1 MKKRRLTHS
10 FVHKIP
16 RKRTSLRAFLS
27 LRFFV
32 LALACASSLCTG
44 IPFLYAQAAQNTK
57 APPVREIPE
66 SASCRKELI
75 ETWFMQDPEIVRT
88 AEPQL
93 MQNRV
98 GDYFLV
104 RQEEENGQM
113 RIIVAPLVR
122 QKVLMAVNNLEVPSE
137 NRAAPSAEPAAD
149 LQAGVQPVTVI
160 PSNAGKASAPAA
172 VSEKSAEKKNAADAD
187 LQTGVQPVTVI
198 PSNASVASAPAAEE
212 KNVPAALPPENE
224 NMAKEIWIE
233 TWPEAAPG
241 SWVLYRDALTGKPLH
256 IRYYIVPDGEVYA
269 DFFPG
274 KEKCLADF
282 VVFGAV
288 AAGGV
293 PVPVGFDRFYTA
305 TLEDLSRLTR
315 YTLPW
320 NYTKVFS
327 YSYDGVKQM
336 IGLVRFLLP
345 SLHKSGKISGEGASL
360 NFVKW
365 IVDGLV
371 KPLTGGTV
379 RLEEE
384 QTDAKSLENIRTLAA
399 AAISARTDIVYDRN
413 TSGADVKTD
422 AFAYY
427 IDADGVP
434 KNTGYAFN
442 SGYPV
447 ELLKPLFYVLAVT
460 EADRFFLGAVRQ
472 GSVQTAGGTAE
483 RQVFTGTAAFFP
495 WFDSQG
501 RFRLSVFEKG
511 EEYTIDEFA
520 KKYRGGFVSLV
531 RVKASR
537 DFFPDRFED

>member
-10 FVHKIP
+10 FARKIP
-16 RKRTSLRAFLS
+16 RKRTSLRTFVS

-32 LALACASSLCTG
+32 LAFACASFLCG
-44 IPFLYAQAAQNTK
+44 GGRVLCAQAAQK
-57 APPVREIPE
+57 MKSSPAPEIPE

-75 ETWFMQDPEIVRT
+75 ETWFMQDPEILRA
-88 AEPQL
+88 AEPQVL
-93 MQNRV
+93 QNRV

-122 QKVLMAVNNLEVPSE
+122 QKVLMAVNNLEMPSE
-137 NRAAPSAEPAAD
+137 NPAAPSVGEPAAVSEKSAEKKAAEAAD
-149 LQAGVQPVTVI
+149 LQTGIQPVTVI

-172 VSEKSAEKKNAADAD
+172 EKKN
-187 LQTGVQPVTVI
+187 V
-198 PSNASVASAPAAEE
+198 PS
-212 KNVPAALPPENE
+212 ALPPENE
-224 NMAKEIWIE
+224 NTAKEIWIE
-233 TWPEAAPG
+233 TWPETAPG
-241 SWVLYRDALTGKPLH
+241 SWVLYRDALTGKPLR

-305 TLEDLSRLTR
+305 TLEELSRLTR

-327 YSYDGVKQM
+327 HSYDGVKQM

-472 GSVQTAGGTAE
+472 SLPQTQADTVE

-531 RVKASR
+531 RIKASR

>member
-10 FVHKIP
+10 FA
-16 RKRTSLRAFLS
+16 RKKNLLRSF
-27 LRFFV
+27 RFFT
-32 LALACASSLCTG
+32 CAVFLCAG
-44 IPFLYAQAAQNTK
+44 VPFLYAQAAQKTK

-122 QKVLMAVNNLEVPSE
+122 QKVLMAVNNLEMPSE
-137 NRAAPSAEPAAD
+137 NPAAPSVGEPADD
-149 LQAGVQPVTVI
+149 LQTGVQPVTVI

-172 VSEKSAEKKNAADAD
+172 
-187 LQTGVQPVTVI
+187 
-198 PSNASVASAPAAEE
+198 EE
-212 KNVPAALPPENE
+212 KNVPSALPPENE
-224 NMAKEIWIE
+224 NTAKEIWIE
-233 TWPEAAPG
+233 TWPETAPG
-241 SWVLYRDALTGKPLH
+241 SWVLYRDALTGKPLR

-305 TLEDLSRLTR
+305 TLEELSRLTR

-399 AAISARTDIVYDRN
+399 AALSARTDIVYDRN

-472 GSVQTAGGTAE
+472 SLPQTQAGTVE

-501 RFRLSVFEKG
+501 HFQLSVFEKG

-531 RVKASR
+531 RIKASR

>member
-10 FVHKIP
+10 FAHKIP

-44 IPFLYAQAAQNTK
+44 IPFLYAQAAQK
-57 APPVREIPE
+57 MKSSPAPEIPE

-75 ETWFMQDPEIVRT
+75 ETWFMQDPEILRA
-88 AEPQL
+88 AEPQVL
-93 MQNRV
+93 QNRV

-149 LQAGVQPVTVI
+149 LQTGGQPVTVI

-172 VSEKSAEKKNAADAD
+172 VSEKSAE
-187 LQTGVQPVTVI
+187 
-198 PSNASVASAPAAEE
+198 E

-224 NMAKEIWIE
+224 NTAKEIWIE
-233 TWPEAAPG
+233 TWPETAPG
-241 SWVLYRDALTGKPLH
+241 SWVLYRDALTGKPLR
-256 IRYYIVPDGEVYA
+256 IRYYLVPDGEVYA

-305 TLEDLSRLTR
+305 TLEELSRLTR

-345 SLHKSGKISGEGASL
+345 LLHKSGKISGEGASL

-472 GSVQTAGGTAE
+472 GTVQTAGGTAE
-483 RQVFTGTAAFFP
+483 WQVFTGTAAFFP

-531 RVKASR
+531 RIKASR
-537 DFFPDRFED
+537 DFFPDRFENISTQY

>member
-10 FVHKIP
+10 FAHKIP
-16 RKRTSLRAFLS
+16 RKRTSLRTFLS

-32 LALACASSLCTG
+32 LVLACASSLCTS
-44 IPFLYAQAAQNTK
+44 IPFLYAQAAQK
-57 APPVREIPE
+57 MKSSPAPEIPE

-75 ETWFMQDPEIVRT
+75 ETWFMQDPEILRA
-88 AEPQL
+88 AEPQVL
-93 MQNRV
+93 QNRV

-122 QKVLMAVNNLEVPSE
+122 QKVLMAVNNLEMPSE
-137 NRAAPSAEPAAD
+137 NPAAPSVGEPADD
-149 LQAGVQPVTVI
+149 LQTGVQPVTVI

-172 VSEKSAEKKNAADAD
+172 VSEKF
-187 LQTGVQPVTVI
+187 
-198 PSNASVASAPAAEE
+198 AEE

-224 NMAKEIWIE
+224 NTAKEIWIE
-233 TWPEAAPG
+233 TWPETAPG
-241 SWVLYRDALTGKPLH
+241 SWVLYRDALTGKPLR

-305 TLEDLSRLTR
+305 TLEELSRLTR

-327 YSYDGVKQM
+327 HSYDGVKQM

-384 QTDAKSLENIRTLAA
+384 QADAKSLENIRTLAA

-442 SGYPV
+442 SGYPI

-472 GSVQTAGGTAE
+472 GTVQTSAGTAE

-531 RVKASR
+531 RIKASR

>member
-1 MKKRRLTHS
+1 MK
-10 FVHKIP
+10 
-16 RKRTSLRAFLS
+16 
-27 LRFFV
+27 
-32 LALACASSLCTG
+32 SS
-44 IPFLYAQAAQNTK
+44 P
-57 APPVREIPE
+57 APEIPE

-75 ETWFMQDPEIVRT
+75 ETWFMQDPEILRA
-88 AEPQL
+88 AEPQVL
-93 MQNRV
+93 QNRV

-137 NRAAPSAEPAAD
+137 NRAAPSAESAAD
-149 LQAGVQPVTVI
+149 LQTGVQPVTVI

-172 VSEKSAEKKNAADAD
+172 VSEKSAE
-187 LQTGVQPVTVI
+187 G
-198 PSNASVASAPAAEE
+198 

-224 NMAKEIWIE
+224 HTAKEIWIE
-233 TWPEAAPG
+233 TWPETAPG
-241 SWVLYRDALTGKPLH
+241 SWVLYRDALTGKPLR

-305 TLEDLSRLTR
+305 TLEELSHLTR

-472 GSVQTAGGTAE
+472 GTVQTAGGMAE

-531 RVKASR
+531 RIKASR
-537 DFFPDRFED
+537 DFFPDRFENISTQY

>member
-10 FVHKIP
+10 FA
-16 RKRTSLRAFLS
+16 RKKNLLRSF
-27 LRFFV
+27 RFFT
-32 LALACASSLCTG
+32 CAFFLCAG
-44 IPFLYAQAAQNTK
+44 VPFLYAQAAQKTK

-75 ETWFMQDPEIVRT
+75 ETWFMQDPEILRA

-122 QKVLMAVNNLEVPSE
+122 QKVLMAVNNLEMPSE
-137 NRAAPSAEPAAD
+137 NPAEPSVGEPAAVSEKSAEKKAAAAAD

-160 PSNAGKASAPAA
+160 PSNASIASAPAA
-172 VSEKSAEKKNAADAD
+172 VSEESTERKN
-187 LQTGVQPVTVI
+187 I
-198 PSNASVASAPAAEE
+198 PSALPS
-212 KNVPAALPPENE
+212 ALPPENE
-224 NMAKEIWIE
+224 NAAKEIWIE
-233 TWPEAAPG
+233 TWPETAPG
-241 SWVLYRDALTGKPLH
+241 SWVLYRDALTGKPLR

-399 AAISARTDIVYDRN
+399 AALSARTDIVYDRN

-472 GSVQTAGGTAE
+472 SLPQTQADTVE

-501 RFRLSVFEKG
+501 RFQLSVFEKG

-531 RVKASR
+531 RIKASR

>member
-1 MKKRRLTHS
+1 MK
-10 FVHKIP
+10 
-16 RKRTSLRAFLS
+16 
-27 LRFFV
+27 
-32 LALACASSLCTG
+32 SS
-44 IPFLYAQAAQNTK
+44 P
-57 APPVREIPE
+57 APEIPE

-75 ETWFMQDPEIVRT
+75 ETWFMQDPEILRA
-88 AEPQL
+88 AEPQVL
-93 MQNRV
+93 QNRV

-149 LQAGVQPVTVI
+149 LQTGVQPVTVI
-160 PSNAGKASAPAA
+160 PSNAGKASAPVA
-172 VSEKSAEKKNAADAD
+172 VSEKS
-187 LQTGVQPVTVI
+187 
-198 PSNASVASAPAAEE
+198 AEE
-212 KNVPAALPPENE
+212 KNVPAALPSENE
-224 NMAKEIWIE
+224 NTAKEIWIE
-233 TWPEAAPG
+233 TWPETAPG
-241 SWVLYRDALTGKPLH
+241 SWVLYRDALTGKPLR

-282 VVFGAV
+282 VVFSAV

-305 TLEDLSRLTR
+305 TLEELSRLTR

-345 SLHKSGKISGEGASL
+345 SLHKSGKISGEDASL

-472 GSVQTAGGTAE
+472 GTVQTGGGTGE

-501 RFRLSVFEKG
+501 RFRLSVFEKA

-531 RVKASR
+531 RIKASR

>member
-1 MKKRRLTHS
+1 MKKRRLMHNIAR
-10 FVHKIP
+10 KIP

-32 LALACASSLCTG
+32 LALACASFLCTG
-44 IPFLYAQAAQNTK
+44 IPFLYAQAAQK
-57 APPVREIPE
+57 MKSSPAPEIPE

-75 ETWFMQDPEIVRT
+75 ETWFMQDPEILRA
-88 AEPQL
+88 AEPQML
-93 MQNRV
+93 QNRV

-122 QKVLMAVNNLEVPSE
+122 QKVLIAVNNLEVPLES
-137 NRAAPSAEPAAD
+137 RAAPSAESAAD

-160 PSNAGKASAPAA
+160 PSNASVASAPVA
-172 VSEKSAEKKNAADAD
+172 VSEKSD
-187 LQTGVQPVTVI
+187 
-198 PSNASVASAPAAEE
+198 EE

-224 NMAKEIWIE
+224 NTAKEIWIE
-233 TWPEAAPG
+233 TWPETAPG
-241 SWVLYRDALTGKPLH
+241 SWVLYRDALTGKPLR

-305 TLEDLSRLTR
+305 TLEELSRLTR

-327 YSYDGVKQM
+327 HSYDGVKQM

-384 QTDAKSLENIRTLAA
+384 QADAKSLENIRTLAA

-413 TSGADVKTD
+413 ISGADVKTD

-472 GSVQTAGGTAE
+472 GTVQTSAGTAE

-531 RVKASR
+531 RIKASR

>member
-10 FVHKIP
+10 FA
-16 RKRTSLRAFLS
+16 RKKNLLRSF
-27 LRFFV
+27 RFFT
-32 LALACASSLCTG
+32 CAVFLCAG
-44 IPFLYAQAAQNTK
+44 VPFLYAQAAQKTK

-122 QKVLMAVNNLEVPSE
+122 QKVLMAVNNLEMPSE
-137 NRAAPSAEPAAD
+137 NPAAPSVGEPADD
-149 LQAGVQPVTVI
+149 LQTGVQPVTVI

-172 VSEKSAEKKNAADAD
+172 VSEKSAEKNAAAADD

-198 PSNASVASAPAAEE
+198 PSNAGKASAPAAEE
-212 KNVPAALPPENE
+212 KNVPSALPPENE
-224 NMAKEIWIE
+224 NTAKEIWIE
-233 TWPEAAPG
+233 TWPETAPG
-241 SWVLYRDALTGKPLH
+241 SWVLYRDALTGKPLR

-305 TLEDLSRLTR
+305 TLEELSRLTR

-399 AAISARTDIVYDRN
+399 AALSARTDIVYDRN

-472 GSVQTAGGTAE
+472 SLPQTQAGTVE

-501 RFRLSVFEKG
+501 HFQLSVFEKG

-531 RVKASR
+531 RIKASR

>member
-1 MKKRRLTHS
+1 M
-10 FVHKIP
+10 
-16 RKRTSLRAFLS
+16 
-27 LRFFV
+27 
-32 LALACASSLCTG
+32 
-44 IPFLYAQAAQNTK
+44 
-57 APPVREIPE
+57 
-66 SASCRKELI
+66 
-75 ETWFMQDPEIVRT
+75 
-88 AEPQL
+88 
-93 MQNRV
+93 
-98 GDYFLV
+98 
-104 RQEEENGQM
+104 
-113 RIIVAPLVR
+113 
-122 QKVLMAVNNLEVPSE
+122 
-137 NRAAPSAEPAAD
+137 
-149 LQAGVQPVTVI
+149 
-160 PSNAGKASAPAA
+160 
-172 VSEKSAEKKNAADAD
+172 
-187 LQTGVQPVTVI
+187 
-198 PSNASVASAPAAEE
+198 
-212 KNVPAALPPENE
+212 
-224 NMAKEIWIE
+224 
-233 TWPEAAPG
+233 
-241 SWVLYRDALTGKPLH
+241 
-256 IRYYIVPDGEVYA
+256 PDGEVYA

-305 TLEDLSRLTR
+305 TLEELSRLTR

-472 GSVQTAGGTAE
+472 GTVQTAGGTAE

-531 RVKASR
+531 RIKASR

>member
-1 MKKRRLTHS
+1 M
-10 FVHKIP
+10 
-16 RKRTSLRAFLS
+16 
-27 LRFFV
+27 
-32 LALACASSLCTG
+32 
-44 IPFLYAQAAQNTK
+44 YAQAAQKTK

-75 ETWFMQDPEIVRT
+75 ETWFMQDPEILRA

-122 QKVLMAVNNLEVPSE
+122 QKVLMAVNNLEMPSE
-137 NRAAPSAEPAAD
+137 NPAAPSVGEPAAVSEKSAEKKNVPSAD

-160 PSNAGKASAPAA
+160 PSNASIASSPAA
-172 VSEKSAEKKNAADAD
+172 VSEESTERKN
-187 LQTGVQPVTVI
+187 I
-198 PSNASVASAPAAEE
+198 PSALPS
-212 KNVPAALPPENE
+212 ALPPENE
-224 NMAKEIWIE
+224 NAAKEIWIE
-233 TWPEAAPG
+233 TWPETAPG
-241 SWVLYRDALTGKPLH
+241 SWVLYRDALTGKPLR

-305 TLEDLSRLTR
+305 TLEELSRLTR

-472 GSVQTAGGTAE
+472 SLPQTQAGTVE

-501 RFRLSVFEKG
+501 RFQLSVFEKG

-531 RVKASR
+531 RIKASR

>member
-10 FVHKIP
+10 FARRIP
-16 RKRTSLRAFLS
+16 RKITSLRTFLS

-44 IPFLYAQAAQNTK
+44 VPFLYAQAAQKTK

-75 ETWFMQDPEIVRT
+75 ETWFMQDPEIVRM
-88 AEPQL
+88 AEPQVL
-93 MQNRV
+93 QNRV

-122 QKVLMAVNNLEVPSE
+122 QKVLMAVNNLEMPSE
-137 NRAAPSAEPAAD
+137 NRAAPSVSETAAVSEKSAEGKAAAAAD

-160 PSNAGKASAPAA
+160 PSNASIASAPAA
-172 VSEKSAEKKNAADAD
+172 VSEKSAE
-187 LQTGVQPVTVI
+187 
-198 PSNASVASAPAAEE
+198 E
-212 KNVPAALPPENE
+212 KNVSSSLPPENE
-224 NMAKEIWIE
+224 NTAKEIWIE
-233 TWPEAAPG
+233 TWPETAPG

-384 QTDAKSLENIRTLAA
+384 QQDAKSLENIRTLAA
-399 AAISARTDIVYDRN
+399 AALSARTDIVYDRN

-460 EADRFFLGAVRQ
+460 EADRFFLGAVRR
-472 GSVQTAGGTAE
+472 SLPQTQAGTVE

-501 RFRLSVFEKG
+501 RFQLSVFEKG

-531 RVKASR
+531 RIKASR

>member
-10 FVHKIP
+10 FAHKIP

-44 IPFLYAQAAQNTK
+44 IPFLYAQAAQK
-57 APPVREIPE
+57 MKSSPAPEIPE

-75 ETWFMQDPEIVRT
+75 ETWFMQDPEILRA
-88 AEPQL
+88 AEPQVL
-93 MQNRV
+93 QNRV

-137 NRAAPSAEPAAD
+137 NRAAPSAESAAD
-149 LQAGVQPVTVI
+149 LQTGVQPVTVI

-172 VSEKSAEKKNAADAD
+172 VSEKSAE
-187 LQTGVQPVTVI
+187 G
-198 PSNASVASAPAAEE
+198 

-224 NMAKEIWIE
+224 HTAKEIWIE
-233 TWPEAAPG
+233 TWPETAPG
-241 SWVLYRDALTGKPLH
+241 SWVLYRDALTGKPLR

-305 TLEDLSRLTR
+305 TLEELSHLTR

-472 GSVQTAGGTAE
+472 GTVQTAGGMAE

-531 RVKASR
+531 RIKASR
-537 DFFPDRFED
+537 DFFPDRFENISTQY

>member
-1 MKKRRLTHS
+1 MKKRRLMHNIAR
-10 FVHKIP
+10 KIP

-32 LALACASSLCTG
+32 LALACASFLCTG
-44 IPFLYAQAAQNTK
+44 IPFLYAQAAQK
-57 APPVREIPE
+57 MKSSPAPEIPE

-75 ETWFMQDPEIVRT
+75 ETWFMQDPEILRA
-88 AEPQL
+88 AEPQML
-93 MQNRV
+93 QNSV

-122 QKVLMAVNNLEVPSE
+122 QKVLIAVNNLEVPLES
-137 NRAAPSAEPAAD
+137 RAAPSSAD
-149 LQAGVQPVTVI
+149 
-160 PSNAGKASAPAA
+160 PAA
-172 VSEKSAEKKNAADAD
+172 VSEKSAEKKVAATVD
-187 LQTGVQPVTVI
+187 LQAGVQPVTVI
-198 PSNASVASAPAAEE
+198 PSNASVASAPVAVSEKSDGE
-212 KNVPAALPPENE
+212 KNVSAALPPENE
-224 NMAKEIWIE
+224 NTAKEIWIE
-233 TWPEAAPG
+233 TWPETAPG
-241 SWVLYRDALTGKPLH
+241 SWVLYRDALTGKPLR

-305 TLEDLSRLTR
+305 TLEELSRLTR

-327 YSYDGVKQM
+327 HSYDGVKQM

-360 NFVKW
+360 NFVRW

-384 QTDAKSLENIRTLAA
+384 QADAKSLENIRTLAA

-472 GSVQTAGGTAE
+472 GTVQTSAGTAE

-531 RVKASR
+531 RIKASR

>member
-1 MKKRRLTHS
+1 MKKRRLMHNIAR
-10 FVHKIP
+10 KIP

-32 LALACASSLCTG
+32 LALACASFLCTG
-44 IPFLYAQAAQNTK
+44 IPFLYAQAAQK
-57 APPVREIPE
+57 MKSSPAPEIPE

-75 ETWFMQDPEIVRT
+75 ETWFMQDPAILRA
-88 AEPQL
+88 AEPQML
-93 MQNRV
+93 QNRV

-122 QKVLMAVNNLEVPSE
+122 QKVLIAVNNLEVPLES
-137 NRAAPSAEPAAD
+137 RAAPSSAD
-149 LQAGVQPVTVI
+149 
-160 PSNAGKASAPAA
+160 PAA
-172 VSEKSAEKKNAADAD
+172 VSEKSAEKKASATAD
-187 LQTGVQPVTVI
+187 LQAGVQPVTVI
-198 PSNASVASAPAAEE
+198 PSNASVASAPVAVSEKSDEE
-212 KNVPAALPPENE
+212 KNVSAALPPENE
-224 NMAKEIWIE
+224 NTAKEIWIE
-233 TWPEAAPG
+233 TWPETAPG
-241 SWVLYRDALTGKPLH
+241 SWVLYRDALTGKPLR

-305 TLEDLSRLTR
+305 TLEELSRLTR

-327 YSYDGVKQM
+327 HSYDGVKQM

-472 GSVQTAGGTAE
+472 GTVQTSAGTAE

-531 RVKASR
+531 RIKASR

>member
-10 FVHKIP
+10 FA
-16 RKRTSLRAFLS
+16 RKKNLLRSF
-27 LRFFV
+27 RFFT
-32 LALACASSLCTG
+32 CAVFLCAG
-44 IPFLYAQAAQNTK
+44 VPFLYAQAAQKTK

-75 ETWFMQDPEIVRT
+75 EAWFMQDPEIVRT

-104 RQEEENGQM
+104 RQEEEDGQM

-122 QKVLMAVNNLEVPSE
+122 QKVLMAVNNLEMSSE
-137 NRAAPSAEPAAD
+137 NPAAPSVGEPADD
-149 LQAGVQPVTVI
+149 LQTGVQPVTVI

-172 VSEKSAEKKNAADAD
+172 VSEKSAE
-187 LQTGVQPVTVI
+187 
-198 PSNASVASAPAAEE
+198 E
-212 KNVPAALPPENE
+212 KNVPSALPPENE
-224 NMAKEIWIE
+224 NTAKEIWIE
-233 TWPEAAPG
+233 TWPETAPG

-269 DFFPG
+269 DFFRG

-434 KNTGYAFN
+434 KKTGYAFN

-472 GSVQTAGGTAE
+472 SLPQTQAGTVE

-501 RFRLSVFEKG
+501 RFQLSVFEKG

-520 KKYRGGFVSLV
+520 RKYRGGFVSLV
-531 RVKASR
+531 RIKASR

>member
-1 MKKRRLTHS
+1 MHNIAR
-10 FVHKIP
+10 KIP

-32 LALACASSLCTG
+32 LALACASFLCTG
-44 IPFLYAQAAQNTK
+44 IPFLCAQAAQK
-57 APPVREIPE
+57 MKSSPAPEIPE

-75 ETWFMQDPEIVRT
+75 ETWFMQDPEILRA
-88 AEPQL
+88 AEPQVL
-93 MQNRV
+93 QNRV

-137 NRAAPSAEPAAD
+137 NRAAPSSVEPDAVSEKSAEKKNAAAAD
-149 LQAGVQPVTVI
+149 LQTGVQPVTVI
-160 PSNAGKASAPAA
+160 PSNAGKASARSA
-172 VSEKSAEKKNAADAD
+172 VSEKS
-187 LQTGVQPVTVI
+187 
-198 PSNASVASAPAAEE
+198 AEE
-212 KNVPAALPPENE
+212 KNVPAALPSESENT
-224 NMAKEIWIE
+224 AKEIWIE
-233 TWPEAAPG
+233 TWPETAPG
-241 SWVLYRDALTGKPLH
+241 SWVLYRDALTGKPLR

-293 PVPVGFDRFYTA
+293 PIPVGFDRFYTA
-305 TLEDLSRLTR
+305 SLEELSRLTR

-384 QTDAKSLENIRTLAA
+384 QTDTKSLENIRTLAA

-447 ELLKPLFYVLAVT
+447 ELLKPLFYVLALT

-472 GSVQTAGGTAE
+472 GTVQTSAGTAE

-531 RVKASR
+531 RIKASR

>member
-10 FVHKIP
+10 FAHKIP

-44 IPFLYAQAAQNTK
+44 IPFLYAQAAQK
-57 APPVREIPE
+57 MKSSPAPEIPE

-75 ETWFMQDPEIVRT
+75 ETWFMQDPEILRA
-88 AEPQL
+88 AEPQVL
-93 MQNRV
+93 QNRV

-137 NRAAPSAEPAAD
+137 NRAAPSAESAAD
-149 LQAGVQPVTVI
+149 LQTGVQPVTVI

-172 VSEKSAEKKNAADAD
+172 VSEKSAE
-187 LQTGVQPVTVI
+187 G
-198 PSNASVASAPAAEE
+198 

-224 NMAKEIWIE
+224 HTAKEIWIE
-233 TWPEAAPG
+233 TWPEPAPG
-241 SWVLYRDALTGKPLH
+241 SWVLYRDALTGKPLR

-305 TLEDLSRLTR
+305 TLEELSHLTR

-472 GSVQTAGGTAE
+472 GTVQTAGGTAE

-531 RVKASR
+531 RIKASR
-537 DFFPDRFED
+537 DFFPDRFENISTQY

>member
-1 MKKRRLTHS
+1 MKKRRLMHNIAR
-10 FVHKIP
+10 KIP

-32 LALACASSLCTG
+32 LALACASFLCTG
-44 IPFLYAQAAQNTK
+44 IPFLYAQAAQK
-57 APPVREIPE
+57 MKSSPAPEIPE

-75 ETWFMQDPEIVRT
+75 ETWFMQDPEIVRA
-88 AEPQL
+88 AEPQVL
-93 MQNRV
+93 QNRV

-122 QKVLMAVNNLEVPSE
+122 QKVLIAVNNLEVPLES
-137 NRAAPSAEPAAD
+137 RAAPSSAD
-149 LQAGVQPVTVI
+149 
-160 PSNAGKASAPAA
+160 PAA
-172 VSEKSAEKKNAADAD
+172 VSEKSAEKKASATAD
-187 LQTGVQPVTVI
+187 LQAGVQPVTVI
-198 PSNASVASAPAAEE
+198 PSNASVASAPVAVSEKSNEE
-212 KNVPAALPPENE
+212 KNVSAALPPENE
-224 NMAKEIWIE
+224 NTAKEIWIE
-233 TWPEAAPG
+233 TWPETAPG
-241 SWVLYRDALTGKPLH
+241 SWVLYRDALTGKPLR

-305 TLEDLSRLTR
+305 TLEELSRLTR

-327 YSYDGVKQM
+327 HSYDGVKQM

-472 GSVQTAGGTAE
+472 GTVQTSAGTAE

-501 RFRLSVFEKG
+501 RFQLSVFEKG

-531 RVKASR
+531 RIKASR

>member
-10 FVHKIP
+10 FARKIP
-16 RKRTSLRAFLS
+16 RKRISLRGFLS

-44 IPFLYAQAAQNTK
+44 IPFLYAQAAQK
-57 APPVREIPE
+57 MKSSPAPEIPE

-75 ETWFMQDPEIVRT
+75 ETWFMQDPEILRA
-88 AEPQL
+88 AEPQVL
-93 MQNRV
+93 QNRV

-122 QKVLMAVNNLEVPSE
+122 QKVLMAVNNLEMPSE

-149 LQAGVQPVTVI
+149 LQ
-160 PSNAGKASAPAA
+160 
-172 VSEKSAEKKNAADAD
+172 
-187 LQTGVQPVTVI
+187 TGGQPVTVI
-198 PSNASVASAPAAEE
+198 PSNASIASVPAAVSEKSAEE
-212 KNVPAALPPENE
+212 KNVSATLPSESENT
-224 NMAKEIWIE
+224 AKEIWIE
-233 TWPEAAPG
+233 TWPETAPG
-241 SWVLYRDALTGKPLH
+241 SWVLYRDALTGKPLR

-274 KEKCLADF
+274 KEKCHADF

-305 TLEDLSRLTR
+305 TLEELSRLTR

-345 SLHKSGKISGEGASL
+345 SLHKSGKILGEGASL

-472 GSVQTAGGTAE
+472 GTVQTAGGTAE

-531 RVKASR
+531 RIKASR
-537 DFFPDRFED
+537 DFFPDRFEDLAESAY

>member
-1 MKKRRLTHS
+1 MKKRRLMHNIAR
-10 FVHKIP
+10 KIP

-32 LALACASSLCTG
+32 LALACASFLCTG
-44 IPFLYAQAAQNTK
+44 IPFLYAQAAQK
-57 APPVREIPE
+57 MKSSPAPEIPE

-75 ETWFMQDPEIVRT
+75 ETWFMQDPEILRA

-137 NRAAPSAEPAAD
+137 NRAAPSAESAAD
-149 LQAGVQPVTVI
+149 LQTGVQPVTVI
-160 PSNAGKASAPAA
+160 PSNADKASAPAA
-172 VSEKSAEKKNAADAD
+172 VSEKSAEKKNAAAAD
-187 LQTGVQPVTVI
+187 LQAGVQPVTVI
-198 PSNASVASAPAAEE
+198 PSNASAPSD
-212 KNVPAALPPENE
+212 PAVLPSESENT
-224 NMAKEIWIE
+224 AKEIWIE
-233 TWPEAAPG
+233 TWPETAPG
-241 SWVLYRDALTGKPLH
+241 SWVLYRDALTGKPLR

-305 TLEDLSRLTR
+305 TLEELSRLTR

-327 YSYDGVKQM
+327 HSYDGVKQM

-472 GSVQTAGGTAE
+472 GTVQTSAGTAE

-531 RVKASR
+531 RIKASR

>member
-10 FVHKIP
+10 FARRIP
-16 RKRTSLRAFLS
+16 RKITSLRTFVS

-32 LALACASSLCTG
+32 LALACASFLCAG
-44 IPFLYAQAAQNTK
+44 VPFLYAQAAQKTK

-75 ETWFMQDPEIVRT
+75 ETWFMQDPEILRA

-149 LQAGVQPVTVI
+149 LQTGGQPVTVI
-160 PSNAGKASAPAA
+160 PSNAGKASVPVA
-172 VSEKSAEKKNAADAD
+172 VFEKS
-187 LQTGVQPVTVI
+187 
-198 PSNASVASAPAAEE
+198 AEE

-224 NMAKEIWIE
+224 NTAKEIWIE
-233 TWPEAAPG
+233 TWPETAPG
-241 SWVLYRDALTGKPLH
+241 SWVLYRDALTGKPLR

-293 PVPVGFDRFYTA
+293 PGPVGFDRFYTA
-305 TLEDLSRLTR
+305 TLEELSRLTR

-345 SLHKSGKISGEGASL
+345 SLHKSGRISGEGASL

-427 IDADGVP
+427 IDADGEP

-531 RVKASR
+531 RIKASR

>member
-1 MKKRRLTHS
+1 MKKRRLMHNIAR
-10 FVHKIP
+10 KIP
-16 RKRTSLRAFLS
+16 RKRTSLRTFLS

-32 LALACASSLCTG
+32 LVLACASFLCTG
-44 IPFLYAQAAQNTK
+44 IPFLYAQAAQK
-57 APPVREIPE
+57 MKSSPAPEIPE

-75 ETWFMQDPEIVRT
+75 ETWFMQDPEVLRA
-88 AEPQL
+88 AEPQVL
-93 MQNRV
+93 QNRV

-122 QKVLMAVNNLEVPSE
+122 QKVLIAVNNLEVPLES
-137 NRAAPSAEPAAD
+137 RAAPSSAD
-149 LQAGVQPVTVI
+149 
-160 PSNAGKASAPAA
+160 PAA
-172 VSEKSAEKKNAADAD
+172 VSEKSAEKKVAATAD
-187 LQTGVQPVTVI
+187 LQAGVQPVTVI
-198 PSNASVASAPAAEE
+198 PSNASVASAPVAVSEKSDEE
-212 KNVPAALPPENE
+212 KNVSAALPPENE
-224 NMAKEIWIE
+224 NTAKEIWIE
-233 TWPEAAPG
+233 TWPETAPG
-241 SWVLYRDALTGKPLH
+241 SWVLYRDALTGKPLR

-305 TLEDLSRLTR
+305 TLEELSRLTR

-327 YSYDGVKQM
+327 HSYDGVKQM

-384 QTDAKSLENIRTLAA
+384 QADAKSLENIRTLAA

-472 GSVQTAGGTAE
+472 GTVQTSAGTAE

-531 RVKASR
+531 RIKASR

>member
-1 MKKRRLTHS
+1 MKKRRLMHNIAR
-10 FVHKIP
+10 KIP

-44 IPFLYAQAAQNTK
+44 IPFLYAQAAQK
-57 APPVREIPE
+57 MKSSPAPEIPE

-75 ETWFMQDPEIVRT
+75 ETWFMQDPEILRA
-88 AEPQL
+88 AEPQVL
-93 MQNRV
+93 QNRV

-149 LQAGVQPVTVI
+149 LQ
-160 PSNAGKASAPAA
+160 
-172 VSEKSAEKKNAADAD
+172 
-187 LQTGVQPVTVI
+187 TGVQPVTVI
-198 PSNASVASAPAAEE
+198 PSNASIASAPAAVSEKSAEE

-224 NMAKEIWIE
+224 NTAKEIWIE
-233 TWPEAAPG
+233 TWPETAPG
-241 SWVLYRDALTGKPLH
+241 SWVLYRDALTGKPLR

-305 TLEDLSRLTR
+305 TLEELSRLTR

-399 AAISARTDIVYDRN
+399 AALSARTDIVYDRN

-472 GSVQTAGGTAE
+472 SLPQTQAGTVE

-501 RFRLSVFEKG
+501 RFQLSVFEKG

-531 RVKASR
+531 RIKASR

>member
-10 FVHKIP
+10 FA
-16 RKRTSLRAFLS
+16 RKKNLLRSF
-27 LRFFV
+27 RFFT
-32 LALACASSLCTG
+32 CAVFLCAG
-44 IPFLYAQAAQNTK
+44 VPFLYAQAAQKTK

-122 QKVLMAVNNLEVPSE
+122 QKVLMAVNNLEMPSE
-137 NRAAPSAEPAAD
+137 NPAAPSVGE
-149 LQAGVQPVTVI
+149 
-160 PSNAGKASAPAA
+160 PAA
-172 VSEKSAEKKNAADAD
+172 VSEKSAEKNAAAAAD
-187 LQTGVQPVTVI
+187 LQAGVQSVTVI
-198 PSNASVASAPAAEE
+198 PSNASIASAPAAEE

-224 NMAKEIWIE
+224 NTAKEIWIE
-233 TWPEAAPG
+233 TWPETAPG
-241 SWVLYRDALTGKPLH
+241 SWVLYRDALTGKPLR

-399 AAISARTDIVYDRN
+399 AALSARTDIVYDRN

-434 KNTGYAFN
+434 KNTGYVFN

-472 GSVQTAGGTAE
+472 GTVQTAGGTAE
-483 RQVFTGTAAFFP
+483 RQVFTGTAVFFP

-537 DFFPDRFED
+537 DFFPERFEGISTRY

>member
-1 MKKRRLTHS
+1 MKKRRLMHNIAR
-10 FVHKIP
+10 KIP

-44 IPFLYAQAAQNTK
+44 IPFLYAQAAQK
-57 APPVREIPE
+57 MKSSPAPEIPE

-75 ETWFMQDPEIVRT
+75 ETWFMQDPEILRA
-88 AEPQL
+88 AEPQVL
-93 MQNRV
+93 QNRV

-137 NRAAPSAEPAAD
+137 NRAAPSAESAAD
-149 LQAGVQPVTVI
+149 LQTGVQPVTVI
-160 PSNAGKASAPAA
+160 PSNAGKASAPGA
-172 VSEKSAEKKNAADAD
+172 VSEKS
-187 LQTGVQPVTVI
+187 
-198 PSNASVASAPAAEE
+198 AEE

-224 NMAKEIWIE
+224 NTAKEIWIE
-233 TWPEAAPG
+233 TWPETAPG
-241 SWVLYRDALTGKPLH
+241 SWVLYRDALTGKPLR

-305 TLEDLSRLTR
+305 TLEELSRLTR

-345 SLHKSGKISGEGASL
+345 SLHKSGKISGESASL

-472 GSVQTAGGTAE
+472 GTVQTAGGTAE

-531 RVKASR
+531 RIKASR
-537 DFFPDRFED
+537 DFFPDRFENISTQY

>member
-10 FVHKIP
+10 FA
-16 RKRTSLRAFLS
+16 RKKNLLRSF
-27 LRFFV
+27 RFFT
-32 LALACASSLCTG
+32 CAVFLCAG
-44 IPFLYAQAAQNTK
+44 VPFLYAQAAQKTK

-122 QKVLMAVNNLEVPSE
+122 QKVLMAVNNLEMPSE
-137 NRAAPSAEPAAD
+137 NPAAPSVGEPADD
-149 LQAGVQPVTVI
+149 LQTGVQPVTVI
-160 PSNAGKASAPAA
+160 PSNAGKASAPA
-172 VSEKSAEKKNAADAD
+172 
-187 LQTGVQPVTVI
+187 G
-198 PSNASVASAPAAEE
+198 EE
-212 KNVPAALPPENE
+212 KNVPSALPPENE
-224 NMAKEIWIE
+224 NTAKEIWIE
-233 TWPEAAPG
+233 TWPETAPG

-305 TLEDLSRLTR
+305 TLEELSRLTR

-399 AAISARTDIVYDRN
+399 AALSARTDIVYDRN

-472 GSVQTAGGTAE
+472 SLPQTQAGTVE

-501 RFRLSVFEKG
+501 RFQLSVFEKG

-531 RVKASR
+531 RIKASR

>member
-1 MKKRRLTHS
+1 MK
-10 FVHKIP
+10 
-16 RKRTSLRAFLS
+16 
-27 LRFFV
+27 
-32 LALACASSLCTG
+32 SS
-44 IPFLYAQAAQNTK
+44 P
-57 APPVREIPE
+57 APEIPE

-122 QKVLMAVNNLEVPSE
+122 QKVLMAVNNLEMPSE
-137 NRAAPSAEPAAD
+137 NPAAPSVGEPAAVSEKSAEKKAAEAAD

-160 PSNAGKASAPAA
+160 PSNASIASAPAA
-172 VSEKSAEKKNAADAD
+172 VSEESAKK
-187 LQTGVQPVTVI
+187 
-198 PSNASVASAPAAEE
+198 
-212 KNVPAALPPENE
+212 KNVPAALPSESENA
-224 NMAKEIWIE
+224 AKEIWIE
-233 TWPEAAPG
+233 TWPETAPG
-241 SWVLYRDALTGKPLH
+241 SWVLYRDALTGKPLR

-305 TLEDLSRLTR
+305 TLEELSRLTR

-472 GSVQTAGGTAE
+472 SLPQTQAGTVE

-501 RFRLSVFEKG
+501 RFQLSVFEKG

-531 RVKASR
+531 RIKASR

>member
-1 MKKRRLTHS
+1 MKKRRLMHNIAR
-10 FVHKIP
+10 KIP

-32 LALACASSLCTG
+32 LALACASFLCTG
-44 IPFLYAQAAQNTK
+44 IPFLYAQAAQK
-57 APPVREIPE
+57 MKSSPAPEIPE

-75 ETWFMQDPEIVRT
+75 ETWFMQDPEILRA
-88 AEPQL
+88 AEPQVL
-93 MQNRV
+93 QNRV

-137 NRAAPSAEPAAD
+137 NRAAPSSVEPD
-149 LQAGVQPVTVI
+149 
-160 PSNAGKASAPAA
+160 A
-172 VSEKSAEKKNAADAD
+172 VSEKSAEKKVAATAD
-187 LQTGVQPVTVI
+187 LQAGVQPVTVI
-198 PSNASVASAPAAEE
+198 PSNASVASAPVAVSEKSDEE
-212 KNVPAALPPENE
+212 KNVSAALPPENE
-224 NMAKEIWIE
+224 NTAKEIWIE
-233 TWPEAAPG
+233 TWPETAPG
-241 SWVLYRDALTGKPLH
+241 SWVLYRDALTGKPLR
-256 IRYYIVPDGEVYA
+256 IRYYIVPDGEVYV

-305 TLEDLSRLTR
+305 TLEELSRLTR

-327 YSYDGVKQM
+327 HSYDGVKQM

-472 GSVQTAGGTAE
+472 GTVQTSAGTAE

-501 RFRLSVFEKG
+501 RFQLSVFEKG

-531 RVKASR
+531 RIKASR

>member
-1 MKKRRLTHS
+1 M
-10 FVHKIP
+10 
-16 RKRTSLRAFLS
+16 
-27 LRFFV
+27 
-32 LALACASSLCTG
+32 C
-44 IPFLYAQAAQNTK
+44 AQAAQK
-57 APPVREIPE
+57 MKSSPAPEIPE

-75 ETWFMQDPEIVRT
+75 ETWFMQDPEILRA
-88 AEPQL
+88 AEPQVL
-93 MQNRV
+93 QNRV

-122 QKVLMAVNNLEVPSE
+122 QKVLMAVNNLEMPSE
-137 NRAAPSAEPAAD
+137 NPAAPSVGE
-149 LQAGVQPVTVI
+149 
-160 PSNAGKASAPAA
+160 PAA
-172 VSEKSAEKKNAADAD
+172 VSEESAEKKN
-187 LQTGVQPVTVI
+187 V
-198 PSNASVASAPAAEE
+198 PS
-212 KNVPAALPPENE
+212 ALPPENE
-224 NMAKEIWIE
+224 NTAKEIWIE
-233 TWPEAAPG
+233 TWPETAPG
-241 SWVLYRDALTGKPLH
+241 SWVLYRDALTGKPLR

-472 GSVQTAGGTAE
+472 SLPQTQAGTVE

-501 RFRLSVFEKG
+501 RFQLSVFEKG

-531 RVKASR
+531 RIKASR

>member
-1 MKKRRLTHS
+1 M
-10 FVHKIP
+10 
-16 RKRTSLRAFLS
+16 
-27 LRFFV
+27 
-32 LALACASSLCTG
+32 
-44 IPFLYAQAAQNTK
+44 
-57 APPVREIPE
+57 
-66 SASCRKELI
+66 
-75 ETWFMQDPEIVRT
+75 
-88 AEPQL
+88 
-93 MQNRV
+93 
-98 GDYFLV
+98 
-104 RQEEENGQM
+104 
-113 RIIVAPLVR
+113 
-122 QKVLMAVNNLEVPSE
+122 
-137 NRAAPSAEPAAD
+137 
-149 LQAGVQPVTVI
+149 
-160 PSNAGKASAPAA
+160 
-172 VSEKSAEKKNAADAD
+172 
-187 LQTGVQPVTVI
+187 
-198 PSNASVASAPAAEE
+198 
-212 KNVPAALPPENE
+212 
-224 NMAKEIWIE
+224 
-233 TWPEAAPG
+233 
-241 SWVLYRDALTGKPLH
+241 
-256 IRYYIVPDGEVYA
+256 PDGEVYA

-305 TLEDLSRLTR
+305 TLEELSRLTR

-399 AAISARTDIVYDRN
+399 AALSARTDIVYDRN

-472 GSVQTAGGTAE
+472 SLPQTQAGTVE

-501 RFRLSVFEKG
+501 HFQLSVFEKG

-531 RVKASR
+531 RIKASR

>member
-1 MKKRRLTHS
+1 MKKRRLMHNIAR
-10 FVHKIP
+10 KIP

-32 LALACASSLCTG
+32 LVLVCASFLCTG
-44 IPFLYAQAAQNTK
+44 IPFLYAQAAQK
-57 APPVREIPE
+57 MKSSPAPEIPE

-75 ETWFMQDPEIVRT
+75 ETWFMQDPEILRA
-88 AEPQL
+88 AEPQVL
-93 MQNRV
+93 QNRV

-122 QKVLMAVNNLEVPSE
+122 QKVLMAVNNLEMPSE
-137 NRAAPSAEPAAD
+137 NPAAPSVGEPAAVSEKSAEKKAAAVAD

-160 PSNAGKASAPAA
+160 PSNASIASAPAA
-172 VSEKSAEKKNAADAD
+172 VSEESTERKN
-187 LQTGVQPVTVI
+187 I
-198 PSNASVASAPAAEE
+198 
-212 KNVPAALPPENE
+212 PAALPPENE
-224 NMAKEIWIE
+224 NTAKEIWIE
-233 TWPEAAPG
+233 TWPETAPG
-241 SWVLYRDALTGKPLH
+241 SWVLYRDALTGKPLR

-305 TLEDLSRLTR
+305 TLEELSRLTR

-327 YSYDGVKQM
+327 HSYDGVKQM

-360 NFVKW
+360 NFVRW

-384 QTDAKSLENIRTLAA
+384 QADAKSLENIRTLAA

-472 GSVQTAGGTAE
+472 GTVQTSAGTAE

-531 RVKASR
+531 RIKASR

>member
-1 MKKRRLTHS
+1 MKKRRLMHNIAR
-10 FVHKIP
+10 KIP

-32 LALACASSLCTG
+32 LALACASFLCTG
-44 IPFLYAQAAQNTK
+44 IPFLYAQAAQK
-57 APPVREIPE
+57 MKSSPAPEIPE

-75 ETWFMQDPEIVRT
+75 ETWFMQDPEILRA
-88 AEPQL
+88 AEPQML
-93 MQNRV
+93 QNRV

-122 QKVLMAVNNLEVPSE
+122 QKVLIAVNNLEVPLES
-137 NRAAPSAEPAAD
+137 RAAPSSAD
-149 LQAGVQPVTVI
+149 
-160 PSNAGKASAPAA
+160 PAA
-172 VSEKSAEKKNAADAD
+172 VSEKSAEKKAAATAD
-187 LQTGVQPVTVI
+187 LQAGVPPVTVI
-198 PSNASVASAPAAEE
+198 PSNASVASAPVAVSEKSDGE

-224 NMAKEIWIE
+224 NTAKEIWIE
-233 TWPEAAPG
+233 TWPETAPG
-241 SWVLYRDALTGKPLH
+241 SWVLYRDALTGKPLR

-305 TLEDLSRLTR
+305 TLEELSRLTR

-327 YSYDGVKQM
+327 HSYDGVKQM

-384 QTDAKSLENIRTLAA
+384 QADAKSLENIRTLAA

-472 GSVQTAGGTAE
+472 GTVQTSAGTAE

-531 RVKASR
+531 RIKASR

>member
-1 MKKRRLTHS
+1 MK
-10 FVHKIP
+10 
-16 RKRTSLRAFLS
+16 
-27 LRFFV
+27 
-32 LALACASSLCTG
+32 SS
-44 IPFLYAQAAQNTK
+44 P
-57 APPVREIPE
+57 APEIPE

-75 ETWFMQDPEIVRT
+75 ETWFMQDPEIVRA
-88 AEPQL
+88 AEPQVL
-93 MQNRV
+93 QNRV

-149 LQAGVQPVTVI
+149 LQTGVQPVTVI

-172 VSEKSAEKKNAADAD
+172 VSEKSAE
-187 LQTGVQPVTVI
+187 
-198 PSNASVASAPAAEE
+198 E

-224 NMAKEIWIE
+224 NTAKEIWIE
-233 TWPEAAPG
+233 TWPETAPG
-241 SWVLYRDALTGKPLH
+241 SWVLYRDALTGKPLR

-472 GSVQTAGGTAE
+472 SLPQTQAGTVE

-501 RFRLSVFEKG
+501 RFQLSVFEKG

-531 RVKASR
+531 RIKASR

>member
-10 FVHKIP
+10 FAHKIP

-44 IPFLYAQAAQNTK
+44 IPFLYAQAAQK
-57 APPVREIPE
+57 MKSSPAPEIPE

-75 ETWFMQDPEIVRT
+75 ETWFMQDPEILRA
-88 AEPQL
+88 AEPQVL
-93 MQNRV
+93 QNRV

-137 NRAAPSAEPAAD
+137 NRAAPSSVEP
-149 LQAGVQPVTVI
+149 
-160 PSNAGKASAPAA
+160 
-172 VSEKSAEKKNAADAD
+172 DAD

-198 PSNASVASAPAAEE
+198 PSNAGKASARSAVSEKSAEE
-212 KNVPAALPPENE
+212 KNVPAALPSESENT
-224 NMAKEIWIE
+224 AKEIWIE
-233 TWPEAAPG
+233 TWPETAPG
-241 SWVLYRDALTGKPLH
+241 SWVLYRDALTGKPLR
-256 IRYYIVPDGEVYA
+256 IRYYLVPDGEVYA

-305 TLEDLSRLTR
+305 TLEELSRLTR

-472 GSVQTAGGTAE
+472 GTVQTAGGTAE

-531 RVKASR
+531 RIKASR
-537 DFFPDRFED
+537 DFFPDRFEGISTQY

>member
-10 FVHKIP
+10 FAHKIP

-44 IPFLYAQAAQNTK
+44 IPFLYAQAAQK
-57 APPVREIPE
+57 MKSSPAPEIPE

-75 ETWFMQDPEIVRT
+75 ETWFMQDPEILRA
-88 AEPQL
+88 AEPQVL
-93 MQNRV
+93 QNRV

-137 NRAAPSAEPAAD
+137 NRAAPSAESAAD
-149 LQAGVQPVTVI
+149 LQTGVQPVTVI

-172 VSEKSAEKKNAADAD
+172 VSEKSAE
-187 LQTGVQPVTVI
+187 
-198 PSNASVASAPAAEE
+198 E

-224 NMAKEIWIE
+224 HTAKEIWIE
-233 TWPEAAPG
+233 TWPETAPG
-241 SWVLYRDALTGKPLH
+241 SWVLYRDALTGKPLR

-305 TLEDLSRLTR
+305 TLEELSHLTR

-472 GSVQTAGGTAE
+472 GTVQTAGGTAE

-511 EEYTIDEFA
+511 EEYTIDEFT

-531 RVKASR
+531 RIKASR